1 MSTRHDTDATLGW
14 MREGT
19 SHLLATVAGLAD
31 DDLRAPS
38 RLPGWTRAHVVGH
51 VARNAEALTRL
62 AAWARTGVET
72 PMYADAHQRAA
83 EIERSATLPAPALR
97 DDLATTAR
105 QLDDALSVLTAE
117 QWQAGLRS
125 ALGRAIPAAEV
136 PWMRVREVWLH
147 AVDLDTGASVADLPT
162 GVLDLLLDDV
172 TAGLTGKDDCPPVVL
187 DATDRDRVWM
197 LGPDAGDAATAG
209 ASTVGDDAAGLVAW
223 ITGRADRLDRPRLPR
238 WL

>member
-1 MSTRHDTDATLGW
+1 VSTRHDIEATVPW

-19 SHLLATVAGLAD
+19 VRLLAAVAGLTD

-62 AAWARTGVET
+62 ASWARTGVET
-72 PMYADAHQRAA
+72 PMYADAEHRST
-83 EIERSATLPAPALR
+83 EIERSATLPASTLR
-97 DDLATTAR
+97 DDLANTAA
-105 QLDDALSVLTAE
+105 QLDDTLSALTAQ
-117 QWQAGLRS
+117 QWWAGVRS

-147 AVDLDTGASVADLPT
+147 RVDLDTGAAVADAPA

-172 TAGLTGKDDCPPVVL
+172 TATLTAKDGCPPVVL
-187 DATDRDRVWM
+187 EATDRDRRWT
-197 LGPDAGDAATAG
+197 LGPDVADAGTAG
-209 ASTVGDDAAGLVAW
+209 AATVSDDAAGLVAW
-223 ITGRADRLDRPRLPR
+223 ITGRADHPGRPRLPR